1 MASLLFTISGAMA
14 NALAFGGSTFFSSV
28 GSRIMVKKNAKDRLQ
43 RARVN
48 GIRIE

>member
-1 MASLLFTISGAMA
+1 MA

-43 RARVN
+43 RTRVN